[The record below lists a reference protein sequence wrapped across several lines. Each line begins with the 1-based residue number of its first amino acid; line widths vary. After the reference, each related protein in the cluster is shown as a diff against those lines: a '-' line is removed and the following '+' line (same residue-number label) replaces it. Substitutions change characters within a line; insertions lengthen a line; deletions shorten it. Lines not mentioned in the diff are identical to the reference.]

1 VDYAQA
7 DALNSAIRLIAIK
20 HRSQAGVALAAL
32 GLYPGQESLLLELD
46 ARGEC
51 TQVQLAASLVCEP
64 PSVTLMAQKLEAAGL
79 ISRRPSSHDSRA
91 NIVALTDQGRDLIPR
106 LKEVWQR
113 LAETTVAG
121 LERTSLDQ
129 LLAVLDDLARSLSS
143 GAPRQ

>member
-1 VDYAQA
+1 MDYAHA

-20 HRSQAGVALAAL
+20 HRSRAAAPLAAL
-32 GLYPGQESLLLELD
+32 GLHLGQESLLLELD

-51 TQVQLAASLVCEP
+51 TQVQLAASLGCEP
-64 PSVTLMAQKLEAAGL
+64 PSITLMAQKLEAAGL
-79 ISRRPSSHDSRA
+79 ISRRPSLHDSRA

-106 LKEVWQR
+106 LKDLWQR

-121 LERTSLDQ
+121 LASTSLDQ

-143 GAPRQ
+143 SAPRQ

>member
-1 VDYAQA
+1 MDYAYA

-20 HRSQAGVALAAL
+20 HRSQAGAALAAL
-32 GLYPGQESLLLELD
+32 GLYPGQEALLLEL
-46 ARGEC
+46 AAHGEC
-51 TQVQLAASLVCEP
+51 TQVQLAAGLVCEP
-64 PSVTLMAQKLEAAGL
+64 PSITLMAQKLEAAGL

-91 NIVALTDQGRDLIPR
+91 NIVALTDQGRALVPR

-143 GAPRQ
+143 GVPRQ